1 MRHSENRTI
10 HNGLIAACVAL
21 FALATASC
29 GPTEEEDI
37 VVLASPSE
45 FAVTPRETLSLTV
58 LVYSRSGIELGFHE
72 SIVETAVIRSVES
85 TCRPVGLV
93 LGTRRSPVKSGRY
106 TSQSPLRLKLEA
118 RTSMQPSGELIVD
131 FGGSGIVCI
140 LGDSAEIYAIIYPAI
155 TPLSLSS
162 YEGWQS
168 QPMKLLIDRRQG
180 N

>member
-1 MRHSENRTI
+1 MRHIEDRTI
-10 HNGLIAACVAL
+10 RNGFIGACVVL
-21 FALATASC
+21 LASATSSC

-37 VVLASPSE
+37 VVIASPSE
-45 FAVTPRETLSLTV
+45 FAVTPGETLSLTV

-72 SIVETAVIRSVES
+72 SIVETAVVRSIES

-93 LGTRRSPVKSGRY
+93 LGTRRSPVKSERY

-118 RTSMQPSGELIVD
+118 RTSVQPSGELIVD

-140 LGDSAEIYAIIYPAI
+140 SSDSAEIYAIVYPAT

-168 QPMKLLIDRRQG
+168 QPMKLLIDRRQRD
-180 N
+180 

>member
-1 MRHSENRTI
+1 MRHIEDRTK
-10 HNGLIAACVAL
+10 HYGLIAACAVL
-21 FALATASC
+21 LALATSSC

-37 VVLASPSE
+37 VVIASPSE
-45 FAVTPRETLSLTV
+45 FTVAPGETLSLTV
-58 LVYSRSGIELGFHE
+58 IVYSRSGIELGFHE
-72 SIVETAVIRSVES
+72 SIVETAVIRSVDS

-118 RTSMQPSGELIVD
+118 RTSVKPSGELIVD

-140 LGDSAEIYAIIYPAI
+140 SGDNAQIYAIVYPAT

-168 QPMKLLIDRRQG
+168 QSMKLLIDRRQG
-180 N
+180 G